1 MQFPYDPVI
10 DESVPFE
17 REVRQRLFAI
27 ENTLVNVSAQCDLVQ
42 ELIRKDISNYATPS
56 TINPKEQVFVVTTMK
71 NQEDVPQT
79 MIRIAGSTYDIRQQ
93 IRDFGSA
100 VWKGELKSWELEY
113 SEERYHNIV
122 EYLTTLTT
130 NIREELIVVEV

>member
-10 DESVPFE
+10 DDSIPFE

-42 ELIRKDISNYATPS
+42 ELVRKDIGNYATPS
-56 TINPKEQVFVVTTMK
+56 TIKPKEQAFIVTTVK
-71 NQEDVPQT
+71 TQEDVPQT
-79 MIRIAGSTYDIRQQ
+79 IRIAGSTYDIRQK

-100 VWKGELKSWELEY
+100 VWKGELKSWELDF

-122 EYLTTLTT
+122 EYLNTLTT
-130 NIREELIVVEV
+130 NIREELLVVAV